1 MGLLDKVKKNEV
13 ILGFE
18 DYCILLRG
26 EPKSGKTSFYADL
39 VEKFYHDT
47 SKGLLIPFEKGYS
60 AINNINVFPLTI
72 LPKMKVDGT
81 EKDGWDVFVA
91 LVNELIETKNTNGIK
106 MVCID
111 TVDEFMKVA
120 IEKVKRLS
128 VIETGKP
135 CKSINDAFGGFARG
149 KERLAVLV
157 KEQTQKLRSA
167 GYGVMYIGHTK
178 YKTLKTKG
186 DEKEYDVL
194 GSNLSEDYDKMI
206 ANDADMILMITQE
219 PKIVKGEI
227 VGHERKLRLRSDG
240 FYSAGSRFKD
250 VPETIECSADEFIE
264 TFKNAVKS
272 ASGIKDDKELLKK
285 SKEQHEELLKENEN
299 NLPDKDRKLKI
310 VNAIKEK
317 TYYMTPSEKKK
328 FMDLVSEYK
337 YDFKNPDNIDDD
349 NLQILVDTF
358 DLKY

>member
-91 LVNELIETKNTNGIK
+91 LVNELIETKDTNGIK

-149 KERLAVLV
+149 KERLSVLV

-272 ASGIKDDKELLKK
+272 ASGIKDDKELLEK
-285 SKEQHEELLKENEN
+285 SKEQHKEIMKENSE
-299 NLPDKDRKLKI
+299 NLPDKDRKIKI

-317 TYYMTPSEKKK
+317 THTMTPAERKK
-328 FMDLVSEYK
+328 FSDLISEYK
-337 YDFKNPDNIDDD
+337 YDFKNPDSIDED